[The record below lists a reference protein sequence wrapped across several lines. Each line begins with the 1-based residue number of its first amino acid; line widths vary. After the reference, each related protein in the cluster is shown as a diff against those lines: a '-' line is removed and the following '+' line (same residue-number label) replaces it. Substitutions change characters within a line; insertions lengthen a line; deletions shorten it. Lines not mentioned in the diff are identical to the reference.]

1 MKLITPLLLILVVI
15 SLAGCRSADTELRST
30 SKGDVFY
37 SILSSKKFPQGSYVG
52 ELKDGFPHGKGT
64 FTYDNGDK
72 YTGGWMSR
80 PSTQWMDYSGMD
92 ISRTF
97 EFFALTELTHNHS
110 FSSFHGRG
118 TLTYYDGDKYA
129 GGFLLGAFHGNGT
142 FTTAKDKYVGE
153 YKNGYKNGFGTQTYS
168 NGDKYVG
175 EYKNGYKNGNG
186 TYTYANGDKY
196 VGEWKFNRKVG
207 YGTQTYSNGDKYVGE
222 FKDDKYHGKGN
233 MTFPDGKIQSGIWAN
248 DKYLYDLVEHD
259 KREKERLVKLRNSK
273 MHAQKQRILS
283 MLKPLMDDCQNIG
296 FKADSK
302 KYRECIVE
310 SI

>member
-175 EYKNGYKNGNG
+175 E
-186 TYTYANGDKY
+186 
-196 VGEWKFNRKVG
+196 
-207 YGTQTYSNGDKYVGE
+207 